1 MMRAWWVVLV
11 AFWLAACAGSPPQPP
26 ADEAPDE
33 RPDAEV
39 LEAADGTRLPLH
51 RWGPEEPRRVALAL
65 HGFNDHGGSM
75 AALGEA
81 LAEHEI
87 AVYAYDQRGFGANR
101 DVGHWAGYQT
111 MAEDARTGLRILAE
125 RYPDNPPYLIGK
137 SMGGAV
143 ALLATSGEELPAMR
157 GTALIGPAVWS
168 RDQMPWYQR
177 FGLWVG
183 ARIAPGMR
191 LTGEMA
197 AEFDIRPTD
206 DPAVLEQMRDDPLVL
221 REARIDALDG
231 LTTLMGRALSA
242 GDALPAPSLLL
253 YGAKDD
259 LVPPGP
265 TAVLAERL
273 AATGD
278 PGHRMVLYPEGYHML
293 TRYTRSVDT
302 FGDLVAWMLDPEA
315 TLPSGHERAPET
327 MVQNLQDLDAQR

>member
-1 MMRAWWVVLV
+1 MMRVWWVVL
-11 AFWLAACAGSPPQPP
+11 ATFWLASCAGSPPYPD
-26 ADEAPDE
+26 ADDALEE

-39 LEAADGTRLPLH
+39 LKAADGTRLPLQ
-51 RWGPEEPRRVALAL
+51 RWGPEEPRRVALVL

-75 AALGEA
+75 APLGEA
-81 LAEHEI
+81 LAEHGI

-101 DVGHWAGYQT
+101 DVGRWAGYET
-111 MAEDARTGLRILAE
+111 LAEDARSALRMLAE
-125 RYPDNPPYLIGK
+125 RYPEQPPHLIGK
-137 SMGGAV
+137 SMGGGVAV
-143 ALLATSGEELPAMR
+143 LAATGDDLPPMR
-157 GTALIGPAVWS
+157 GTILISPAVWS

-183 ARIAPGMR
+183 ARLAPGMR
-191 LTGEMA
+191 LSGEMA

-221 REARIDALDG
+221 RDARIDALDG
-231 LTTLMGRALSA
+231 LTTLMGRALNA
-242 GDALPAPSLLL
+242 GGALPAPSLLL

-265 TAVLAERL
+265 TAALAEHL
-273 AATGD
+273 AATGN

-293 TRYTRSVDT
+293 TRYTRADDT
-302 FGDLVAWMLDPEA
+302 FADLVTWMLDPEA

-327 MVQNLQDLDAQR
+327 MVQNLRELDEQH